1 MGKPSGGVP
10 AQLDVSA
17 MPGAPEWLRDDRKVQ
32 TAITMLAKGKDEIII
47 AAAIGV
53 AHHLFKQGMIYSPA
67 LRRVRVA
74 ALEEGRLSLAQR
86 TVTTYAEKAM
96 QALVSIMDDDHAS
109 HSTRRAAANDIL
121 RYSGL
126 GSAYQYRTEEALREN
141 KPVSSNN
148 SVDEVAARLQLI
160 MADAAKAQS
169 QRLSVAPPAPALP
182 SPPPA
187 TPLTTTPTISAV
199 SHAVRRESLGNDY
212 DGSGILSDDDDD
224 WLK

>member
-74 ALEEGRLSLAQR
+74 ALEEGRLSLAQW

-96 QALVSIMDDDHAS
+96 QALVGIMDDDHAS

-160 MADAAKAQS
+160 MADAAKAQARR
-169 QRLSVAPPAPALP
+169 QIATPPAPALP
-182 SPPPA
+182 APPA
-187 TPLTTTPTISAV
+187 TIDISAPISAAKV
-199 SHAVRRESLGNDY
+199 AVGRESLGNDY
-212 DGSGILSDDDDD
+212 DGSGVNDDDD

>member
-17 MPGAPEWLRDDRKVQ
+17 MPGAPDWLSDEHKIH
-32 TAITMLAKGKDEIII
+32 TAITMLSKGKDDMAI
-47 AAAIGV
+47 AAAVGV
-53 AHHLFKQGMIYSPA
+53 PYHRYKQGMAYSPA

-96 QALVSIMDDDHAS
+96 QTLVGIMEDDNAS
-109 HSTRRAAANDIL
+109 HNARRSAANDVL

-126 GSAYQYRTEEALREN
+126 GSAYQYKTEEALREN
-141 KPVSSNN
+141 KPVSSNS

-160 MADAAKAQS
+160 MADAAQAQAK
-169 QRLSVAPPAPALP
+169 RRIATPPAPALP
-182 SPPPA
+182 APPPTVIMPA
-187 TPLTTTPTISAV
+187 PVSAAKV
-199 SHAVRRESLGNDY
+199 PARESLGNDY
-212 DGSGILSDDDDD
+212 DGSGINDDDD